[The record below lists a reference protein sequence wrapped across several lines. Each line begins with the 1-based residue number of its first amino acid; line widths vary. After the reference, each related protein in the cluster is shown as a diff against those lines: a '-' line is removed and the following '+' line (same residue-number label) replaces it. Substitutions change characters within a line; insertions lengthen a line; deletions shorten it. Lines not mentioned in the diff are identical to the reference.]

1 MGADEI
7 HRMLD
12 NAEINHCLSFE
23 QVGEE
28 IVEQYKIPEGDF
40 DTVAK
45 CEYTVPGYLEIGR
58 VYQQLV
64 LSIGA
69 KQRPE
74 DAIYSVLYLSSVMQ
88 FRILIQMCII
98 AIQTICAV
106 PSLKGNCSPETGR
119 QTICAIWK
127 SVFIVGAAHAEP
139 PFFFCKKGLAVL
151 CKAFRLKI

>member
-1 MGADEI
+1 MNDRQKDDVFYVCCLIEYVSRITKNHRWEVVRRLGADEI

-58 VYQQLV
+58 VYQQLA
-64 LSIGA
+64 G
-69 KQRPE
+69 
-74 DAIYSVLYLSSVMQ
+74 
-88 FRILIQMCII
+88 
-98 AIQTICAV
+98 
-106 PSLKGNCSPETGR
+106 
-119 QTICAIWK
+119 
-127 SVFIVGAAHAEP
+127 
-139 PFFFCKKGLAVL
+139 
-151 CKAFRLKI
+151 

>member
-1 MGADEI
+1 MNDRQKDDVFYVCCLIEYVSRITKNHRWEVVRRLGADEI

-74 DAIYSVLYLSSVMQ
+74 DAIYSVFVSFISAALSDFNTNVYYSNPDYL
-88 FRILIQMCII
+88 R
-98 AIQTICAV
+98 
-106 PSLKGNCSPETGR
+106 CSFLEG
-119 QTICAIWK
+119 K
-127 SVFIVGAAHAEP
+127 L
-139 PFFFCKKGLAVL
+139 LA
-151 CKAFRLKI
+151 